1 MTIAKIFVKKAKKR
15 GPGTKIRGFST
26 KMRGLALNMLRLE
39 NAKFNVPTK
48 EKLLTM

>member
-15 GPGTKIRGFST
+15 GSGTKIRGFST
-26 KMRGLALNMLRLE
+26 KMWGLALNMLRLE